1 LKVSVITVCYN
12 AAPLIERTVGSVLA
26 QTYPSLQ
33 YLVIDGASTDDT
45 LRRLEPMRARIDVL
59 RSEPDAGIYD
69 AMNKAIRLADGECLL
84 FMNAGDV
91 FASQEA
97 LTQLVASM
105 PPGPAGVVFGGWAV
119 MRGEGRIEHRR
130 PDLARGL
137 FNHQATLYSRAL
149 HAAHG
154 DYLCVPGVS
163 AADFLFFRT
172 LQAAGR
178 TVFAECPHEVAQI
191 DPHGVSAG
199 LQTYL
204 QRVLVDALC
213 GYEGRYVAAAKMA
226 IHPLYHR
233 LKRLLRGGR

>member
-1 LKVSVITVCYN
+1 MKVSVVTVCFN
-12 AAPLIERTVGSVLA
+12 AASLIERTVASVRA

-33 YLVIDGASTDDT
+33 YVVIDGASTDDT
-45 LRRLEPMRARIDVL
+45 LLRLEPMRAHIDVL

-69 AMNKAIRLADGECLL
+69 AMNKAIRLADGELLL

-91 FASQEA
+91 FASPEA
-97 LTQLVASM
+97 LAQMVASM
-105 PPGPAGVVFGGWAV
+105 PAGPTGVVFGGWTV
-119 MRGEGRIEHRR
+119 MRRDGCVEHRR
-130 PDLARGL
+130 PDIARGL

-149 HAAHG
+149 HARHG
-154 DYLCVPGVS
+154 EYLCVRGLS

-172 LQAAGR
+172 LQAAR
-178 TVFAECPHEVAQI
+178 RADFAVCPQVVAQI

-204 QRVLVDALC
+204 QRVLIDALC

-226 IHPLYHR
+226 VHPLYHR
-233 LKRLLRGGR
+233 LKKLLRGGR